1 MISKMSNETKVG
13 KLEIKISF
21 HFNKHCDRDILKL
34 DCVAD

>member
-1 MISKMSNETKVG
+1 MKQ
-13 KLEIKISF
+13 KLVNWTLKLVF